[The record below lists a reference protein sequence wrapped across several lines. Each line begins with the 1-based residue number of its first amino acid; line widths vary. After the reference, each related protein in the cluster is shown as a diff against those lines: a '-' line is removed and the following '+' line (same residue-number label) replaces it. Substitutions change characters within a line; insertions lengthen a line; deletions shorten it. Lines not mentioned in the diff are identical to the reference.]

1 MGLKRKSVTTIF
13 ELKKKTRNHEK
24 SALTIDISIYKL
36 EMSDR
41 KGITNLIV
49 IDSEIM
55 NQINLFWDVL
65 LL

>member
-13 ELKKKTRNHEK
+13 ELKKKTRKHEK

>member
-1 MGLKRKSVTTIF
+1 
-13 ELKKKTRNHEK
+13 
-24 SALTIDISIYKL
+24 
-36 EMSDR
+36 MSDR